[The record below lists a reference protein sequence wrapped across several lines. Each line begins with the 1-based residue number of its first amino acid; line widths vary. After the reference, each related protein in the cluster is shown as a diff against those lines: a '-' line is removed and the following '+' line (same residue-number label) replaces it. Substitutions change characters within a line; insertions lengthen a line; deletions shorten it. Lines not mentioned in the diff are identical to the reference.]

1 MVCGNQSDQSVLQFV
16 PSSSSSLKNSS
27 LSLAE
32 WDFFISAIRFRGTL
46 RLSDGE
52 KKEGRFLSGVGGVLK
67 DVTCRR
73 TPVRHNTERCQTWP
87 LIGSTVTSSIR
98 C

>member
-1 MVCGNQSDQSVLQFV
+1 MIKRPLVGRRGMNSSGAGRRSEADRSG
-16 PSSSSSLKNSS
+16 PWSSSSLKNSS

-46 RLSDGE
+46 RLRDGE

-67 DVTCRR
+67 DVTCPGK
-73 TPVRHNTERCQTWP
+73 PVRD
-87 LIGSTVTSSIR
+87 TS
-98 C
+98 